1 MCKKLFVLWIVV
13 ILLLAGCTPVA
24 EQAGN
29 PAVSNTTD
37 RPSQTAEET
46 GQTEATAEEA
56 TAGETTSVKETFPAE
71 EVTIDPFTTY
81 PVPPTL
87 SSNPS
92 ALPPVD
98 GSDNLEAPWGTYR
111 SWMEI
116 ESLYVIGDPNFVPD
130 FSEGGTPDRFVT
142 TSYDAMDCVFSFTNH
157 CAIRLDDNSFLA
169 ANMLDGLRF
178 PIECARKIDDDRCYV
193 VYKVRQGGYFYL
205 FFQKLQTY
213 LASSPVYIMTGT
225 SYVYKSLSYQDMA
238 SVLTLGTSIAEAE
251 ALDPSWGCYKLA
263 KDDYNSDFLVRDVI
277 LRDGLLSVYY
287 KRAENGEFVVQDSE
301 LYADF
306 KMPGA
311 DFVVDYTILESDYP
325 K

>member
-1 MCKKLFVLWIVV
+1 MCKKLYVLWIAV
-13 ILLLAGCTPVA
+13 ILLLAGCTPAA
-24 EQAGN
+24 EQTGN
-29 PAVSNTTD
+29 SAALNTTD
-37 RPSQTAEET
+37 RPAQTTEEI
-46 GQTEATAEEA
+46 GQTETTDE
-56 TAGETTSVKETFPAE
+56 ETTSMKETFPTE
-71 EVTIDPFTTY
+71 EFTVDPLRDPPTTY
-81 PVPPTL
+81 PVSPT
-87 SSNPS
+87 SSAYPS
-92 ALPPVD
+92 ADPPAD
-98 GSDNLEAPWGTYR
+98 LEAPWGTYR

-157 CAIRLDDNSFLA
+157 CAVGLDDNSFLA

-301 LYADF
+301 FYADF
-306 KMPGA
+306 KVPREE
-311 DFVVDYTILESDYP
+311 FVIDYTILESDYP
-325 K
+325 Q